1 MNVNKPP
8 EWALDKRSS
17 RLDPPGWWVYRGTGR
32 PLYDIPLTDLLPS
45 APPWR
50 NFRGGPL
57 PERDVPPEDD
67 GEAERRLGSEF
78 HLSDRDVDPHEVD
91 MVNAALYLRRPLLVT
106 GRPGTGKSSL
116 AFRISRELRLGRVL
130 RWPITSHTTLKS
142 GQYGYDAIGRALAA
156 GTRQAAVRW
165 GRDADSDVESGART
179 RPRRFADPVDQEPPI
194 GEFVRLG
201 PLGTAF
207 LPSRLPRVLLI
218 DELDKS
224 EADLPNDLLS
234 IFEDGEFPIPEL
246 ERARNHSPEV
256 SVFTDDPEATATI
269 VGGRVRC
276 RAFPVIVI
284 TSNGERDFPPAF
296 LRRCL
301 RLETRAP
308 NADQLAAMV
317 ASHLVDPAGSDG
329 EHRRRLVQ
337 EFVDRSAA
345 SGGLPADK
353 LLDAMYLATS
363 GAYRENDASW
373 PRLVDALWR
382 QLTSVVP

>member
-1 MNVNKPP
+1 MSVNGPRN
-8 EWALDKRSS
+8 EAS
-17 RLDPPGWWVYRGTGR
+17 PGQRAPRFDTPDWWIYRGTGR
-32 PLYDIPLTDLLPS
+32 PLSDVLPTDLLPP

-50 NFRGGPL
+50 DFRGGPL
-57 PERDVPPEDD
+57 PARDVPPGDD
-67 GEAERRLGSEF
+67 GEAQRRLGSESV
-78 HLSDRDVDPHEVD
+78 LAERDVDPHEVD

-116 AFRISRELRLGRVL
+116 AFRIARELRLGRVL

-142 GQYGYDAIGRALAA
+142 GQYGYDAIGRAVAA
-156 GTRQAAVRW
+156 GTRQAVARSDREVGSRAV
-165 GRDADSDVESGART
+165 DSAAVADL
-179 RPRRFADPVDQEPPI
+179 VDQEPPI

-234 IFEDGEFPIPEL
+234 IFEDGEFTIPEL
-246 ERARNHSPEV
+246 ERIRNRSREAL
-256 SVFTDDPEATATI
+256 VFTDDPETSATI

-276 RAFPVIVI
+276 RAFPMIVI

-301 RLETRAP
+301 QLETRSP

-317 ASHLVDPAGSDG
+317 ASHMVGADG
-329 EHRRRLVQ
+329 EHRLRLVQ

-353 LLDAMYLATS
+353 LLDAVYLATS
-363 GAYRENDASW
+363 GAYRENDLSW
-373 PRLVDALWR
+373 LRLVDALWR
-382 QLTSVVP
+382 QLTSSGP

>member
-1 MNVNKPP
+1 MSVNESPDEVPP
-8 EWALDKRSS
+8 DKRAP
-17 RLDPPGWWVYRGTGR
+17 RFDTPGWWVYRGTGR
-32 PLYDIPLTDLLPS
+32 PLHDIPPTNLLPP

-50 NFRGGPL
+50 DFHGGPL
-57 PERDVPPEDD
+57 PAHDAPPEDG
-67 GEAERRLGSEF
+67 GEAERRLGSKY
-78 HLSDRDVDPHEVD
+78 HLSERDVDPHEVD

-106 GRPGTGKSSL
+106 GRPGTGKTIL
-116 AFRISRELRLGRVL
+116 AFRIARELRLGRVL

-142 GQYGYDAIGRALAA
+142 GLYGYDAIGRAMAA
-156 GTRQAAVRW
+156 GTGQAVARW
-165 GRDADSDVESGART
+165 GRAVDPAAV
-179 RPRRFADPVDQEPPI
+179 ADPVDHEPPI
-194 GEFVRLG
+194 GEFLRLG

-234 IFEDGEFPIPEL
+234 IFEDGEFTIPEL
-246 ERARNHSPEV
+246 ERVRNRSPEV
-256 SVFTDDPEATATI
+256 SVFTDDPEATAII
-269 VGGRVRC
+269 VGGRVQC
-276 RAFPVIVI
+276 RAFPMIVI

-317 ASHLVDPAGSDG
+317 SSHLVDADG
-329 EHRRRLVQ
+329 EHRLRLVQ

-353 LLDAMYLATS
+353 LLDAVYLATS
-363 GAYRENDASW
+363 GAYHENDVSW
-373 PRLVDALWR
+373 LRLVDALWR